1 MSVEEYLPIVKPPN
15 HEELTM
21 KNTIKS
27 CLAFSI
33 TLLFLSV
40 SSAVFAGQGLEKLYT
55 KTGYPFEPLVKR
67 SQLVRILYQRQDET
81 VTCRTE
87 ITQGSIVWEG
97 QEKKA
102 RHDDF
107 ITEPLRSCLERS
119 EAKRLLKNTYQ

>member
-1 MSVEEYLPIVKPPN
+1 
-15 HEELTM
+15 M
-21 KNTIKS
+21 KNNMKS
-27 CLAFSI
+27 CLAISVA
-33 TLLFLSV
+33 LLLLSV
-40 SSAVFAGQGLEKLYT
+40 SSAAHAKQGLEKLYT

-67 SQLVRILYQRQDET
+67 SQLVRVLYQRQDET

-87 ITQGSIVWEG
+87 VTQGSIVWQG